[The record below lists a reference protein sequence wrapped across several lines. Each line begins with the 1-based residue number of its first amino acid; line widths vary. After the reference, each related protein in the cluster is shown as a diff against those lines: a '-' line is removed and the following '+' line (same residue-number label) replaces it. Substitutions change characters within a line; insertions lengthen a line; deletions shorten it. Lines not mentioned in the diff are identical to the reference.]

1 MFSCS
6 TSFKFSDSDSISE
19 ADESDEDELVVKFG
33 SLTESSSSMDIELDG
48 DSGRVDETWISSI
61 GSGKDALGSWFWM
74 KSKKKII
81 LQYWNETKL

>member
-1 MFSCS
+1 MGFLFSCS

-48 DSGRVDETWISSI
+48 DSGRVMKLEYLQLAQEKTHLVPD
-61 GSGKDALGSWFWM
+61 LG
-74 KSKKKII
+74 
-81 LQYWNETKL
+81 